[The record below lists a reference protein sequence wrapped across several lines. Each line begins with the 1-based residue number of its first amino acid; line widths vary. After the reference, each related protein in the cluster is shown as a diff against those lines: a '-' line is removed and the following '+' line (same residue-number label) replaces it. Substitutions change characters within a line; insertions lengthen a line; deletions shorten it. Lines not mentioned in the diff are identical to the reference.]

1 VKIAILPGA
10 FFPDPGGAQ
19 VQAHNLANFFQKKH
33 LVDVFLL
40 KKTNI
45 IKNKYK
51 IKYINKYIV
60 NLTYIFKYY
69 FNINASFILEWY
81 LKKIIKK
88 KKYYIWHF
96 IFLNYKSLLIINTLA
111 KLDQKIAVTF
121 QGADIQINKSIK
133 YGNRLDKKYDEFL
146 KQVIK
151 KVHLFTSISK
161 NITKDLIKLNIN
173 KKLIINIPNGI
184 PIKKFLKYNL
194 KKNKKNKKLRIITVA
209 RYSEKKKG
217 YDLLSKIVKK
227 IIDKKIDFEWTIIGK
242 DTNKLL
248 LNNKIFRNVN
258 KFKIYENI
266 DSKKEYYFPN
276 SQIIKLYNQ
285 SDLYINLSRIE
296 SFGITFVESLAAN
309 VPLITFD
316 TKGANEIV
324 KDKINGFIIK
334 EGNYDMFVKKIN
346 SIYIQRKL
354 FKNNPLKSAQKFS
367 LEKLT
372 KKYINAYKGKLN
384 S

>member
-1 VKIAILPGA
+1 MR
-10 FFPDPGGAQ
+10 
-19 VQAHNLANFFQKKH
+19 
-33 LVDVFLL
+33 
-40 KKTNI
+40 
-45 IKNKYK
+45 IK
-51 IKYINKYIV
+51 
-60 NLTYIFKYY
+60 
-69 FNINASFILEWY
+69 
-81 LKKIIKK
+81 
-88 KKYYIWHF
+88 
-96 IFLNYKSLLIINTLA
+96 
-111 KLDQKIAVTF
+111 
-121 QGADIQINKSIK
+121 
-133 YGNRLDKKYDEFL
+133 
-146 KQVIK
+146 
-151 KVHLFTSISK
+151 
-161 NITKDLIKLNIN
+161 
-173 KKLIINIPNGI
+173 
-184 PIKKFLKYNL
+184 
-194 KKNKKNKKLRIITVA
+194 TVA

-217 YDLLSKIVKK
+217 YDLLSKIIKK

-248 LNNKIFRNVN
+248 LNSKIFRNVD

-334 EGNYDMFVKKIN
+334 EGNYDMFVKKIY

-354 FKNNPLKSAQKFS
+354 FKNNPLKSAQTFS

-372 KKYINAYKGKLN
+372 KKYINAYKGKL
-384 S
+384 SS